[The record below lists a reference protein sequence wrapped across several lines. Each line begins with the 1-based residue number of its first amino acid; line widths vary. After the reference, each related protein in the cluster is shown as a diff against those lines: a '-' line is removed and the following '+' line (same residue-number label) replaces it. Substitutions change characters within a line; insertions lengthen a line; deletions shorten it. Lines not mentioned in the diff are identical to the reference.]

1 MQYKA
6 KEVSQILNIP
16 IDTLRYFEKI
26 GVIHP
31 QINEKNH
38 YRYYEA
44 WDINFIFDYL
54 NYRKMDYSS
63 QESIQF
69 IRNASL
75 EEQIEKIE
83 EKIQYYEQKKNYY
96 DLLCQKNNELYQQ
109 IHHIKEKLNQI
120 EICHNEPFYY
130 LVYRHN
136 NDFSKEK
143 EIHAIKSEWL
153 QHHPFLDNIV
163 FIPGD
168 TILKSS
174 SNEYYWSLA
183 LSKQYFDEFHFQQ
196 NEYIHYIPSQLC
208 IKIVIDAKGKGQFH
222 YGLLNAAFSYI
233 EKHRFKINGDPFG
246 KLLIRNNDENGFHR
260 FIEFYIPITE

>member
-31 QINEKNH
+31 QINERNH

-75 EEQIEKIE
+75 KEQAEKIK
-83 EKIQYYEQKKNYY
+83 EKIQYYEQKRTYY
-96 DLLCQKNNELYQQ
+96 DLLCQKNNELYHQMTQ
-109 IHHIKEKLNQI
+109 MKEKLNKI
-120 EICHNEPFYY
+120 EICYNEPFYY

-136 NDFSKEK
+136 YDFSKEK
-143 EIHAIKSEWL
+143 EIHSIKSQWL
-153 QHHPFLDNIV
+153 KHHPFLDNIV
-163 FIPGD
+163 FIPNE
-168 TILKSS
+168 TIQQNGE
-174 SNEYYWSLA
+174 NEYYWSLA
-183 LSKQYFDEFHFQQ
+183 LSSQYFKEFNFQT
-196 NEYIHYIPSQLC
+196 NEYIHSIPSQLC
-208 IKIVIDAKGKGQFH
+208 IKMIIDAKGKGHFH
-222 YGLLNAAFSYI
+222 YELLNNAYEYI
-233 EKHRFKINGDPFG
+233 KKHHFQINGNPFG

-260 FIEFYIPITE
+260 YIEFYIPISE